1 MITNKMAPLLQLA
14 LQYESLFT
22 PELKASFIVDA
33 AQNLWELIIEYEGDL
48 ATLRQNNKLEVAY
61 NLQGGFAKVIL
72 EKNEIGNL
80 SNEPYVLRLS
90 LPSVMSYTDIGLG
103 QICGSNL
110 AQSVDVTS
118 IEGTGVLLGVID
130 SGIRYN
136 HPDFI
141 TDEGNTRITYLWDQ
155 TIGGEGSSL
164 ERGGTIY
171 TGDQI
176 NNALLQATQQEQLAI
191 VPSQDTLGH
200 GTALAGIAAG
210 NGRGSTN
217 RENRGVAPDCE
228 LVVVKVGHGESQYPR
243 DIDIM
248 RGIDFV
254 IEKAIELKKPMTIL
268 LGVGSNLE
276 GHDGSAPLE
285 RYITRR
291 YENWLLNFVVGTGNE
306 GDTNIHTS
314 GSLSTGQSQTV
325 QISIQAPDLKQ
336 YGCCIWKRFS
346 DVVSLVV
353 RSPSGEETDELSLLT
368 PNRAYLFDEVAVLI
382 SYSAPITSINQQVI
396 YVLFQAQGDASLG
409 NGLWTFTLIGTEII
423 EGNYHVWGAI
433 VDPNSTSRIRFLSP
447 EVNETLTI
455 PSTAYAITRV
465 GAYNGETRQVAPF
478 SGRGFTAD
486 GRIAPDLVAPGVA
499 ITAPSIDNTTLYT
512 TITGTSA
519 AAAFVAG
526 AFILMMQYG
535 VYTLDNLNYYGE
547 ELRIY
552 LLQSARRP
560 SSFAPY
566 PNTSWGYG
574 LVCISGALIYM
585 RQVTENSDYRGE
597 T

>member
-14 LQYESLFT
+14 LRYENLLT
-22 PELKASFIVDA
+22 PELKESFIVDA
-33 AQNLWELIIEYEGDL
+33 TQNLWELIIEYEGDIEQ
-48 ATLRQNNKLEVAY
+48 LRSRYPLEVAY
-61 NLQGGFAKVIL
+61 NLQGGFAQIVL
-72 EKNEIGNL
+72 RKNEVGNL
-80 SNEPYVLRLS
+80 SNEPSVLRLS
-90 LPSVMSYTDIGLG
+90 LPSIMSYTDIGIG

-110 AQSVDVTS
+110 EQSISVAS
-118 IEGTGVLLGVID
+118 LEGTGVLIGIID

-141 TDEGNTRITYLWDQ
+141 TDTGTTRILYLWDQ
-155 TIGGEGSSL
+155 TIGSSGTSTD
-164 ERGGTIY
+164 RGGTVY
-171 TGDQI
+171 TSDQI
-176 NNALLQATQQEQLAI
+176 NEALNASTDQQPTI

-217 RENRGVAPDCE
+217 RQNRGVAPGCE
-228 LVVVKVGHGESQYPR
+228 LVVVKIGHGESLYPR
-243 DIDIM
+243 DIDVI
-248 RGIDFV
+248 RGVNFV
-254 IEKAIELKKPMTIL
+254 IEKAIELKRPMTIL

-291 YENWLLNFVVGTGNE
+291 YDNWLLNFVVGTGNE
-306 GDTNIHTS
+306 GNTSLHTS
-314 GSLSTGQSQTV
+314 GRLTTGQSQTI
-325 QISIQAPDLKQ
+325 QLSIEAPNLKS

-346 DVVSLVV
+346 DVVSLKIE
-353 RSPSGEETDELSLLT
+353 SPTGEETDTLSLLT
-368 PNRAYLFDEVAVLI
+368 PNRAYLFDQIAVLV

-396 YVLFQAQGDASLG
+396 YILLQAQGDAVLG
-409 NGLWTFTLIGTEII
+409 SGLWTFTLTGTDIL

-433 VDPNSTSRIRFLSP
+433 VDQSSNNRIRFFSP
-447 EVNETLTI
+447 DVNETLTI

-465 GAYNGETRQVAPF
+465 GAYNGETRQVAAF

-486 GRIAPDLVAPGVA
+486 GRVAPDLVAPGVN
-499 ITAPSIDNTTLYT
+499 ITAPAITGDTLYT

-526 AFILMMQYG
+526 AFVLMMQYG
-535 VYTLDNLNYYGE
+535 VYILDNLNYYGE

-552 LLQSARRP
+552 LLRSAQRP
-560 SSFAPY
+560 TSFSPY
-566 PNTSWGYG
+566 PNNSWGYG
-574 LVCISGALIYM
+574 LICISNALIYM
-585 RQVTENSDYRGE
+585 REIAQNSDYRGGD
-597 T
+597 